1 MWLSSFATTAD
12 PEHHTVRARVW
23 SARNGPLVTTDDGLT
38 LVVTSDVSLLR
49 RLRVLHDSFVTLQ
62 SLERRH
68 IARLQ
73 LVSQRILESSQEQI
87 TDDDDNVDVLLS
99 PLLAFNLGLDLHRH
113 DTVSL
118 SIASASAQELGL
130 PLLPS
135 PSLFRRK
142 QYEQPAIARTAII
155 APFAHSSRSCRP
167 HALLQQ
173 SNDGLID
180 AVRAFFHSGQVVQVG
195 DVLAVELRETTE
207 SRVSQLKNERC
218 RTQYAPY
225 KCVDIPA
232 ACMVSTDGAAA
243 AESVTEVLPPI
254 LELDTAL
261 VFFRVEKVNGEM
273 DDALAL
279 TISRDTE
286 LMQGSSISAVLP
298 DEAIVK
304 QFMMQSRHGAMAP
317 LVDSVMSSAAQ
328 QKLYEVLYP
337 SRLCNIPVSV
347 LLSGA
352 RGVGKQTLVHEVAK
366 QLGVVTLEIPF
377 TELTGQSELHLLE
390 NVRDQV
396 SKAQAVSPCLLYIRH
411 LFPVEKGDEEA
422 ELRIGAVLSECI
434 RSLSQGQH
442 SIPLIVCADD
452 VSEVSKFIR
461 QCFLYEMHLE
471 APDQR
476 ERLAFLQHMA
486 VSIKLN
492 EDVDLDEV
500 AQVTAGRTYG
510 ELSAML
516 ADAGS
521 IAIDRMLGSE
531 TNASK
536 QSLEDL
542 VFGDYGDLSSDRC
555 SVSAKDIEEAVQ
567 NQQAHAASANVSNAS
582 IPNVRWTD
590 VGGLEDVKDEIL
602 DVVQLPIKHPELFA
616 SGLRQRSGILLY
628 GPPGTGKTLLAKA
641 IATESNLNFLSV
653 KGPELLNMY
662 IGESEKNVRQIFTK
676 ARNCRPCILFFDEL
690 DSLAPMR
697 GRGSDSGG
705 VMDRVVSQLLTE
717 IDGLSGGGND
727 QVFVIGATNRPDLLE
742 TGLLRPGRFDR
753 LLYLG
758 ICNEKAAQ
766 LKVLK
771 AQTRK
776 FLLTEDVDL
785 DAVVEHCPTNFT
797 GADFYALSSS
807 ALAAA
812 LKDRVKSLDRQ
823 LDEINAKDCYSSSP
837 LTMRLLLNRLSPEE
851 LRVPVGQEH
860 FMTALSHVVPSVSP
874 AEIRHYEKLKEEY
887 SSKQT

>member
-1 MWLSSFATTAD
+1 MWLSSFATSGA
-12 PEHHTVRARVW
+12 PELHAVRARVW
-23 SARNGPLVTTDDGLT
+23 NGRGSDATFPEEENEDADALT

-49 RLRVLHDSFVTLQ
+49 RLRVFHDSFVTLQ
-62 SLERRH
+62 YQECRH
-68 IARLQ
+68 VARLR
-73 LVSQRILESSQEQI
+73 LVPHSIQTSSQDSTKDESHNAHQ
-87 TDDDDNVDVLLS
+87 DVDVTLS
-99 PLLAFNLGLDLHRH
+99 PLLAFNLGLHTQA
-113 DTVSL
+113 TVSL
-118 SIASASAQELGL
+118 WISSASIQELGIL
-130 PLLPS
+130 PQPS
-135 PSLFRRK
+135 PSLYRRK
-142 QYEQPAIARTAII
+142 HHERPAAARTAII
-155 APFAHSSRSCRP
+155 APLSHSSRSCRS
-167 HALLQQ
+167 HVLLQQ
-173 SNDGLID
+173 QNDGLMD

-195 DVLAVELRETTE
+195 DVVAVELREITA
-207 SRVSQLKNERC
+207 SRGSYLANGRYQK
-218 RTQYAPY
+218 QYTPY
-225 KCVDIPA
+225 KCVDVPA
-232 ACMVSTDGAAA
+232 AYMVFIDNGAAA
-243 AESVTEVLPPI
+243 AESTTEVLPPI

-261 VFFRVEKVNGEM
+261 VFFRVEKLCGET

-279 TISRDTE
+279 TISHDTE
-286 LMQGSSISAVLP
+286 LMQGPSISAALP
-298 DEAIVK
+298 DEVIVK
-304 QFMMQSRHGAMAP
+304 QFLMQSQYGATVP
-317 LVDSVMSSAAQ
+317 LVDSVMPSAAQ
-328 QKLYEVLYP
+328 QKLYEVLHP
-337 SRLCNIPVSV
+337 TQLCNIPVSV

-352 RGVGKQTLVHEVAK
+352 RGVGKQTLVHQVAK
-366 QLGVVTLEIPF
+366 LLGVVTLEVSF

-390 NVRDQV
+390 NVREQV
-396 SKAQAVSPCLLYIRH
+396 SKARALSPCVLYIRH
-411 LFPVEKGDEEA
+411 LFPVERDNEEA

-434 RSLSQGQH
+434 RSLSQDQH
-442 SIPLIVCADD
+442 SVPLVVCVEDAN
-452 VSEVSKFIR
+452 EVSKFIR
-461 QCFLYEMHLE
+461 QCFLYEIHLE
-471 APDQR
+471 APDQSQ
-476 ERLAFLQHMA
+476 RLEFLQHMA

-492 EDVDLDEV
+492 EDVDLSEV
-500 AQVTAGRTYG
+500 AQLTAGRTFG

-521 IAIDRMLGSE
+521 NAIDRMIGGE

-536 QSLEDL
+536 RSLEDL
-542 VFGDYGDLSSDRC
+542 VFGDSDNLSSDRC

-567 NQQAHAASANVSNAS
+567 NQQTHASSANVSNAS
-582 IPNVRWTD
+582 IPNVKWTD

-616 SGLRQRSGILLY
+616 SGVRQRSGILLY

-662 IGESEKNVRQIFTK
+662 IGESEKNVRQIFAK

-776 FLLTEDVDL
+776 FTLAENVDL
-785 DAVVEHCPTNFT
+785 DAVIEHCPTNFT

-823 LDEINAKDCYSSSP
+823 LGAC
-837 LTMRLLLNRLSPEE
+837 
-851 LRVPVGQEH
+851 RV
-860 FMTALSHVVPSVSP
+860 
-874 AEIRHYEKLKEEY
+874 LKEW
-887 SSKQT
+887 QRI